1 MEDFFPK
8 FCSIRL
14 QSIFYLYAEI
24 QQEDFLTLE
33 KRATSAEE
41 YWAEVFGNNLSR
53 SSQSPLFLEK
63 YANMHVK
70 KFFFTNHREFYQNM
84 CRWFKKKK
92 KFLIVK
98 SFCSNLI
105 KIRAFLFVLNIDV
118 CITLPRDWERG
129 HWLGQIRIQPFQNR
143 LANVGSFSA

>member
-63 YANMHVK
+63 YANMHVNI
-70 KFFFTNHREFYQNM
+70 FFI
-84 CRWFKKKK
+84 
-92 KFLIVK
+92 LIIG
-98 SFCSNLI
+98 NLI
-105 KIRAFLFVLNIDV
+105 KI
-118 CITLPRDWERG
+118 C
-129 HWLGQIRIQPFQNR
+129 
-143 LANVGSFSA
+143 VGDF